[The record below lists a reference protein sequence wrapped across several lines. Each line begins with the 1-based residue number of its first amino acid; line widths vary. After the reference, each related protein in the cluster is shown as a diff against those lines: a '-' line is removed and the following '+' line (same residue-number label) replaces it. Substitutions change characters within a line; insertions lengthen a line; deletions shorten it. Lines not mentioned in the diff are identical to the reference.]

1 MIVVDTNILS
11 YFWLPSDHSK
21 ICDEL
26 FQWDSNWV
34 APILWRSEFRNV
46 MSLYLRRDL
55 ITFSEALSITEK
67 VEDQM
72 KDREFQVNSFQVYS
86 LVSKSTC
93 SAYDCEFVCLAQELN
108 TKLVTMDNQILNA
121 FPETAVKPADLIN

>member
-1 MIVVDTNILS
+1 
-11 YFWLPSDHSK
+11 
-21 ICDEL
+21 
-26 FQWDSNWV
+26 
-34 APILWRSEFRNV
+34 
-46 MSLYLRRDL
+46 
-55 ITFSEALSITEK
+55 
-67 VEDQM
+67 M